1 MRLARD
7 PRVLGVLGTL
17 LLCLAWEAVGASG
30 LGGFTWP
37 PLSRVVAMLADP
49 DRWELFG
56 RAAGSTLASA
66 VSGYIAGALAG
77 VALAMLTHFLPPLAP
92 GADRLAAGMHA
103 IPTVALAPVFLILLP
118 ADATAPTLAGIGVA
132 FLVYVAA
139 SSGLRAS
146 SAAHRDLFQV
156 LGSRPGARLW
166 RLDLPAGLPS
176 IATGLRLA
184 VPAALIGAVIG
195 EWFGAPRGLGVLI
208 VNGMQNFQIVLLWS
222 AVLLVALIS
231 LTAYL
236 IAGAIERAVHARFR

>member
-1 MRLARD
+1 MRVARD
-7 PRVLGVLGTL
+7 PRVLGLLGTL
-17 LLCLAWEAVGASG
+17 ILCLAWEAIGVSG

-56 RAAGSTLASA
+56 RAAGATLSSA
-66 VSGYIAGALAG
+66 IAGYALGAAAG
-77 VALAMLTHFLPPLAP
+77 MGLAVLTHLLPPLAP
-92 GADRLAAGMHA
+92 GADRLAAGMNA
-103 IPTVALAPVFLILLP
+103 VPSVALAPVFLVLLP
-118 ADATAPTLAGIGVA
+118 PGETPATLAGIGVM

-139 SSGLRAS
+139 ASGLRAA
-146 SAAHRDLFQV
+146 SAAHRDLLTV
-156 LGSRPGARLW
+156 LGARPLARLR
-166 RLDLPAGLPS
+166 RLELPAALPS

-222 AVLLVALIS
+222 AVLLAALLS
-231 LTAYL
+231 LAAFLLATAV
-236 IAGAIERAVHARFR
+236 ERAIHARFR

>member
-1 MRLARD
+1 LRVARD
-7 PRVLGVLGTL
+7 PRVLGLLGTL
-17 LLCLAWEAVGASG
+17 ILCLAWEAIGVSG

-56 RAAGSTLASA
+56 RAAGATLSSA
-66 VSGYIAGALAG
+66 IAGYALGAAAG
-77 VALAMLTHFLPPLAP
+77 MGLAVLTHLLPPLAP
-92 GADRLAAGMHA
+92 GADRLAAGMNA
-103 IPTVALAPVFLILLP
+103 VPSVALAPVFLVLLP
-118 ADATAPTLAGIGVA
+118 PGETPATLAGIGVM

-139 SSGLRAS
+139 ASGLRAA
-146 SAAHRDLFQV
+146 SAAHRDLLTV
-156 LGSRPGARLW
+156 LGARPLARLR
-166 RLDLPAGLPS
+166 RLELPAALPS

-222 AVLLVALIS
+222 AVLLAALLS
-231 LTAYL
+231 LAAFLLATAV
-236 IAGAIERAVHARFR
+236 ERAIHARFR